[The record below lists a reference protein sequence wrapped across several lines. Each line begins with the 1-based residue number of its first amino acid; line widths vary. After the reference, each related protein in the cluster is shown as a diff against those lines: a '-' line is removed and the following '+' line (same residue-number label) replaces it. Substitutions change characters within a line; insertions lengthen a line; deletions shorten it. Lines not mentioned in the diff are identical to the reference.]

1 MHDGIEIMK
10 IALRVLTAVS
20 QKHAPDSQ
28 DVVDLEVFAGP
39 KPPDMDLDEFT
50 CGVIQLALK
59 RRAGRRI
66 SAP

>member
-1 MHDGIEIMK
+1 MRESIEVMK

-28 DVVDLEVFAGP
+28 DVADLEVFAGP
-39 KPPDMDLDEFT
+39 KPTDMDLDEFT

-59 RRAGRRI
+59 RRAGRRT
-66 SAP
+66 SLP